1 MRVYQYSFS
10 KDHTHRSQ
18 QASTRKLYRR
28 YTFLIFLFMDLFE
41 ITHKAREIVN
51 ACKAIYGERWEE
63 RKKQIREDFLVPHHE
78 KYKTTNLL
86 SSAIRLSE
94 NQTDQRLVLVL
105 I

>member
-1 MRVYQYSFS
+1 MVKEKKTTSIFYN
-10 KDHTHRSQ
+10 
-18 QASTRKLYRR
+18 
-28 YTFLIFLFMDLFE
+28 FLFMDIFE
-41 ITHKAREIVN
+41 VTHKAREIVN